1 MVLMPV
7 VMMIM
12 MALRWLSAVVV
23 PHHREGRPQL
33 NWSVGKRVDLKDL

>member
-1 MVLMPV
+1 MVLMPM

-23 PHHREGRPQL
+23 PHHRERWPRL
-33 NWSVGKRVDLKDL
+33 IRSKRKKVDLKV

>member
-23 PHHREGRPQL
+23 PHH
-33 NWSVGKRVDLKDL
+33 